1 MVSTWHYIKCRFMT
15 VLVRCENGVIKEG
28 PPIVKKFKEQ
38 PLTNLKR
45 WLNKVSHDF
54 KEIELE
60 N

>member
-1 MVSTWHYIKCRFMT
+1 MT